1 MKSSK
6 TLQIPLILPGGNDI
20 NPRYY
25 GEEPHPY
32 TQHPVYQRD
41 LREFSMAEHAIKT
54 GQPIV
59 GVCRGAQL
67 LCILNGGK
75 LYQHSEPHKQN
86 HAIKCIPYPSGEDLS
101 FDNVSAGHHQIM
113 IPSGNYEVLG
123 WNPNET
129 KVWTSATEF
138 HIEKNCP
145 EIVWWPETKSLGI
158 QAHPEWAHP
167 DEPWAKYI
175 DNLMAELG
183 IDCSFRVREA
193 QAWN

>member
-1 MKSSK
+1 M
-6 TLQIPLILPGGNDI
+6 QIPLVLWGGNDI

-25 GEEPHPY
+25 GEEPHPH
-32 TQHPVYQRD
+32 TQHPAHHRD
-41 LREFSMAEHAIKT
+41 LREFSEAEHAIKA
-54 GQPIV
+54 GKPIV

-67 LCILNGGK
+67 LCVINGGK
-75 LYQHSEPHKQN
+75 LYQHTEPHKQN
-86 HAIKCIPYPSGEDLS
+86 HDIVCKGQPEP
-101 FDNVSAGHHQIM
+101 FDKVSAGHHQIM
-113 IPSGNYEVLG
+113 KPSGNYEILG

-145 EIVWWPETKSLGI
+145 EIVWWPETKCLGI

-175 DNLMAELG
+175 DNLMEELG
-183 IDCSFRVREA
+183 IDYSFRVREA
-193 QAWN
+193 KVWI